1 MFRTV
6 TLRDGRTLEYADL
19 GDPSGTPVVFFHGTP
34 GTAAQAGVVADDVP
48 AHGIRLVAPSRP
60 GYGAST
66 NSPPGLTLD
75 AGDALELA
83 DRLGIDRTVVMGVS
97 GGGPHALALAAL
109 APERIVE
116 VYVLGAPGVH
126 SEVTPEVVDEDDHRA
141 LALMADGDVA
151 AAVAMMT
158 PSAEAFL
165 DGLRGLSP
173 ADFHD
178 ALARFRPPG
187 PTWFDEHPRLRSL
200 FEADFQ
206 RAITTVDGFVR
217 DNLSWLGPWDFDLAA
232 VTVPVHLV
240 HGDHDAMV
248 PRAHGD
254 WLHARLPTSRQRV
267 VPGDH
272 GRATFGEAIETLAAM
287 GSS

>member
-1 MFRTV
+1 MFHTV

-19 GDPSGTPVVFFHGTP
+19 GDPTGNPVLFFHGTP
-34 GTAAQAGVVADDVP
+34 STAGQAAVVADGAR
-48 AHGIRLVAPSRP
+48 AHGIRLVAASRP

-66 NSPPGLTLD
+66 NSPPGLTP
-75 AGDALELA
+75 AAADALELA
-83 DRLGIDRTVVMGVS
+83 DRLGVDRTVVMGVS
-97 GGGPHALALAAL
+97 GGGPYALALAAL
-109 APERIVE
+109 APERVSE
-116 VYVLGAPGVH
+116 VLVLAGPGAHV
-126 SEVTPEVVDEDDHRA
+126 EVTPEILDEDDHRA
-141 LALMADGDVA
+141 LTLLADGDPA
-151 AAVAMMT
+151 AALETMT
-158 PSAEAFL
+158 PSAEGFL
-165 DGLRGLSP
+165 SGLRGLSP
-173 ADFHD
+173 ADFRT
-178 ALARFRPPG
+178 ALESFRPPG
-187 PTWFDEHPRLRSL
+187 PTWFDDHPQLRSL

-240 HGDHDAMV
+240 HGEQDAMV

-254 WLHARLPTSRQRV
+254 WLHARLPESRQRL

-272 GRATFGEAIETLAAM
+272 GRATFGSAIETFAAM